1 MGTVYH
7 IKDDVC
13 QDIVPGHNTRKMNDG
28 LYDIHVCMSIYCQSL
43 GEKQPSLSQRRK
55 EALEARVRK
64 IPGGKISC
72 VLKAIKGKYLKGPT
86 VSP

>member
-1 MGTVYH
+1 MSARILYL
-7 IKDDVC
+7 
-13 QDIVPGHNTRKMNDG
+13 DITQGKMKDG
-28 LYDIHVCMSIYCQSL
+28 LCGIHVCMSICCQSL

-64 IPGGKISC
+64 IPEKKISC
-72 VLKAIKGKYLKGPT
+72 VLKAIKGKCLRGPT

>member
-1 MGTVYH
+1 MMSARILYLDTTQG
-7 IKDDVC
+7 
-13 QDIVPGHNTRKMNDG
+13 KMNDG
-28 LYDIHVCMSIYCQSL
+28 LCGIQVCMSIYCQSL

-64 IPGGKISC
+64 IPGEKIIC
-72 VLKAIKGKYLKGPT
+72 VLKAMKGMCLRGPA